1 MATPGSSSSTSLSFI
16 AGWGAVILLIFPII
30 WMFLTSFKTEID
42 AISPEATLIFQ
53 PTLENYRE
61 VLARSH
67 YLTFALN
74 SVYTSVAATLVA
86 LLIGFPAAYSMAFFP
101 TENTRKTLL
110 WLLSTKMMPP
120 VGVLVPIYILYRDMK
135 LIDTHVGLA
144 ALFMFANLPI
154 VVWMLYSFFREIP
167 RDILEAARIDGAGL
181 WEEFRYILIPL
192 SGPALAST
200 ALLSIILCWNEA
212 FWSINLTTTKAATL
226 AAFIATYSAPQG
238 LFWAK
243 LSAAAVLAIA
253 PVLIM
258 GWIGQR
264 HLVRGL
270 TFGAVK

>member
-1 MATPGSSSSTSLSFI
+1 MATPGSSSSKSLNFI
-16 AGWGAVILLIFPII
+16 AGWGAVIILIFPII

-42 AISPEATLIFQ
+42 AISPEASLIFE
-53 PTLENYRE
+53 PTLDNYRA

-74 SVYTSVAATLVA
+74 SVYTSVAATLLA
-86 LLIGFPAAYSMAFFP
+86 ILIGFPAAYSMAFFP
-101 TENTRKTLL
+101 TEKTRTTLL

-135 LIDTHVGLA
+135 LIDTHVGLVV
-144 ALFMFANLPI
+144 LFMFANLPI
-154 VVWMLYSFFREIP
+154 VIWMLYSFLREIP

-181 WEEFRYILIPL
+181 WEEFRFILIPL

-200 ALLSIILCWNEA
+200 ALLSVILCWNEA

>member
-1 MATPGSSSSTSLSFI
+1 MEKRGTSSSTVLNFI
-16 AGWGAVILLIFPII
+16 AGWAAVILLIFPII

-42 AISPEATLIFQ
+42 ALSPEASLIFQ
-53 PTLENYRE
+53 PTLDNYRT
-61 VLARSH
+61 VLARSN

-74 SVYTSVAATLVA
+74 SVYTSVAATLLA
-86 LLIGFPAAYSMAFFP
+86 LLVGFPAAYSMAFLP
-101 TENTRKTLL
+101 TAKTRQTLL
-110 WLLSTKMMPP
+110 WILSTKMMPP
-120 VGVLVPIYILYRDMK
+120 VGVLVPIYILYRDMG
-135 LIDTHVGLA
+135 LIDSHLGLIL
-144 ALFMFANLPI
+144 LFMFANLPI
-154 VVWMLYSFFREIP
+154 VVWMLYSFFRDIP

-181 WEEFRYILIPL
+181 WEEFRYVLIPL

-253 PVLIM
+253 PVLVM

>member
-42 AISPEATLIFQ
+42 AISPEASLIFQ

-144 ALFMFANLPI
+144 VLFMFANLPI